1 MKSKRNNYLPPDNMV
16 SNFFGEKKM
25 NERIT
30 SDPQVCGGEPCV
42 KGTRISVRIILSH
55 IASGED
61 YSTILKQFPRI
72 QQLLA
77 TDKYDTK
84 KIPGVYLDL
93 RLKFSNTIYA

>member
-42 KGTRISVRIILSH
+42 KETRIPVRIIIKPHCFRRGLFH
-55 IASGED
+55 NPE
-61 YSTILKQFPRI
+61 TIPTHP
-72 QQLLA
+72 A
-77 TDKYDTK
+77 TF
-84 KIPGVYLDL
+84 GH
-93 RLKFSNTIYA
+93 R